1 MKLLS
6 LVGTAA
12 AASAVSL
19 ASSSAT
25 LPTAE
30 SVFPLSRGLLSSS
43 SSLSAIR
50 SSSSSSSRQSNSQQ
64 RTLEDAD
71 GLTYTYLNDLSGYS
85 LAYSHCVRVKIPQQ
99 NDDDAVEGNTN
110 FYNGRYHAQ
119 YSIYATFHVCGA
131 GNYDASGQCYANNCN
146 YDVEYAAPIADYLGY
161 TLNYFYGDNDNNN
174 NNNNNGGGE
183 VDESNYI
190 ECAAAFQEDDM
201 QLYYGPQCS
210 DDGTSIVIGV
220 FYDEECTI
228 KTKHDSPDL
237 GYNKFATIESG
248 CVECSSDTGAEICT
262 NMYDDAYHCALGKDQ
277 RGQQDDYSV
286 CSTIKKAMS
295 SVDYSHVKK
304 RHAGADM
311 FLRVFFVFLAC
322 SSVAG
327 FLFLSYAYY
336 IRHIRLDEAKVEGEE
351 GGEPRSEYTLD
362 SPVANGGG
370 TMA

>member
-1 MKLLS
+1 
-6 LVGTAA
+6 
-12 AASAVSL
+12 
-19 ASSSAT
+19 
-25 LPTAE
+25 
-30 SVFPLSRGLLSSS
+30 
-43 SSLSAIR
+43 
-50 SSSSSSSRQSNSQQ
+50 
-64 RTLEDAD
+64 
-71 GLTYTYLNDLSGYS
+71 
-85 LAYSHCVRVKIPQQ
+85 
-99 NDDDAVEGNTN
+99 
-110 FYNGRYHAQ
+110 
-119 YSIYATFHVCGA
+119 
-131 GNYDASGQCYANNCN
+131 
-146 YDVEYAAPIADYLGY
+146 VEYAVPIADYLGY
-161 TLNYFYGDNDNNN
+161 TLNFFYGDDID

-190 ECAAAFQEDDM
+190 ECTAAFQEDDM

-220 FYDEECTI
+220 FYDDECTI

>member
-12 AASAVSL
+12 AASA
-19 ASSSAT
+19 SSSSITSPA
-25 LPTAE
+25 AE
-30 SVFPLSRGLLSSS
+30 STFVLSRGL
-43 SSLSAIR
+43 
-50 SSSSSSSRQSNSQQ
+50 SSSSSSSSSAIMSSSSSRQNSQH
-64 RTLEDAD
+64 RTLEDAN
-71 GLTYTYLNDLSGYS
+71 GFTYTYLNDLSGYS

-131 GNYDASGQCYANNCN
+131 GNYDASAQCYANNCN

-161 TLNYFYGDNDNNN
+161 SLNYFYGDNDNYN
-174 NNNNNGGGE
+174 NNNNNGQ
-183 VDESNYI
+183 VDESSYI

-220 FYDEECTI
+220 FYDDECTI

-248 CVECSSDTGAEICT
+248 CVDCSSDTGAEICT
-262 NMYDDAYHCALGKDQ
+262 NMYGNAYHCALGKDQ

-311 FLRVFFVFLAC
+311 FLKAFFVFLAC

-327 FLFLSYAYY
+327 FFFLSYSYY

-351 GGEPRSEYTLD
+351 GEPRSEYTLD